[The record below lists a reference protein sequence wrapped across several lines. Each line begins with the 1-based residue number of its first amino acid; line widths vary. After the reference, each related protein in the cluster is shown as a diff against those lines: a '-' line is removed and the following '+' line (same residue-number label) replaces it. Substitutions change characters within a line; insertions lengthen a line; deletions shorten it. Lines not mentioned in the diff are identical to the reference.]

1 MIVKRLL
8 PTLKGRQ
15 AETAACDYLQQ
26 HGLILIAK
34 NFRCRLGEIDLIMR
48 EQHTLVFIEVRY
60 RHRKEYGSGA
70 ESVNLNKRKKLLL
83 TAEYYLLQQ
92 QLVDRVPCRF
102 DVLTIS
108 DHAQIEWIKDAFS
121 YDSIR

>member
-1 MIVKRLL
+1 MIIKRLL
-8 PTLKGRQ
+8 PSLKGRQ
-15 AETAACDYLQQ
+15 AETAACHYLQQ
-26 HGLILIAK
+26 HGLILITK

-48 EQHTLVFIEVRY
+48 DQDTLVFIEVRY
-60 RHRKEYGSGA
+60 RHRSDYGSSA
-70 ESVNLNKRKKLLL
+70 ESINLSKRKKLLR

-102 DVLTIS
+102 DVLAIS
-108 DHAQIEWIKDAFS
+108 HHTQIEWIKDAFS